1 MYIDYNNLDEIETMI
16 VLSYNVSVFRETY
29 INGAIYSATQNSE
42 RLKFNDFLISLL
54 NSKQYHYD
62 IIYLDDESYCKNRI
76 LHLDNKYK
84 PKVHEKP
91 FLIFLPFRKE
101 IENDDRTRIK
111 KII

>member
-1 MYIDYNNLDEIETMI
+1 MYIDYNDLDEIETMI
-16 VLSYNVSVFRETY
+16 ALSYDIGVFRETY
-29 INGAIYSATQNSE
+29 ANGVTYTTAQNNE
-42 RLKFNDFLISLL
+42 RSKFNNFLISLL

-62 IIYLDDESYCKNRI
+62 IIYFNDESYCKNRI

-101 IENDDRTRIK
+101 IEINDRTRIK